1 MKCRCFPTYTHLLGI
16 YSLSI
21 SLSTSITIRS
31 SSGKSALIAEFQRN
45 LSQRFFLETGHLL
58 PVSQLES
65 QVQPVCTSL
74 DMIACQC
81 LTYVPRDI
89 SLFCKRKLQFLQYKT
104 IAHNQFCSAVHISA
118 VVSVPDF
125 ASVPLCCS
133 IILLYFI
140 FYFNQY
146 SSVYVFNFT
155 YSFLNNIGQRSPAFS
170 ASRSPF
176 WNRRRNGTA
185 L

>member
-1 MKCRCFPTYTHLLGI
+1 M
-16 YSLSI
+16 
-21 SLSTSITIRS
+21 SLSTSITMRS
-31 SSGKSALIAEFQRN
+31 SSGKFALITEFQRN
-45 LSQRFFLETGHLL
+45 LWQRFFSGTGHLL

-89 SLFCKRKLQFLQYKT
+89 SLFCKGKLQFLQYKT

-118 VVSVPDF
+118 VVSAPDF
-125 ASVPLCCS
+125 ASVSLCCS
-133 IILLYFI
+133 ILLLYFI

-155 YSFLNNIGQRSPAFS
+155 YSCFEYYRSPAFS

-176 WNRRRNGTA
+176 GKRRRNGTA